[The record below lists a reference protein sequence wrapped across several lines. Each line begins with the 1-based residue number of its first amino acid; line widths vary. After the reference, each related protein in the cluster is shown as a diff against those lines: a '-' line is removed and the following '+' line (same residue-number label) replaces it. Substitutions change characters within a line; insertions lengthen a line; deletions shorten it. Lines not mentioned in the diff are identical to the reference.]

1 MRKRRSGPVGVIAV
15 LMCVIAVA
23 CGSTSK
29 TAGRVDDTSA
39 GRAPNTKTGGG
50 ETTDLRGAG
59 PGAPSG
65 SPGSR
70 GSASGRDTNGVPDS
84 SGGRASG
91 RAGVASAKAVGVT
104 ATQIRI
110 GFGTQKDADQAAKGF
125 GLSTVFGDQE
135 AQARAIVK
143 DINARGGVL
152 HRKIVIVFHDERTAS
167 DIANPDAT
175 GARQCADWTQDR
187 PVFAGMNIVGG
198 RNRTSFFGCMAKAKT
213 PLLVSDLAPHT
224 IHQINTYAPYLYAPG
239 VATADRWAPIWI
251 DRLEARKYFT
261 PWNTTSGAPG
271 TAPVKIGVP
280 YTDNDD
286 GRRYLDSVKRSLAR
300 VHRAI
305 DESFA
310 FPDNDG
316 DALRAIPQM
325 LLRFQ
330 SRNVTHVLLPSSAYL
345 VTPASE
351 QQGYRPRWAMTT
363 LDGLSSLTVTTSPK
377 AQLRG
382 VLGVGWLPVSDT
394 DAAHDPGPVSPNQT
408 RCKAAMEREGL
419 STADRLTFTTQLIVC
434 ELFLFLA
441 ASLEH
446 AGTISP
452 AALQDGAVALANRFP
467 SAMTFLERFGPNRYD
482 GADAVRDVGYD
493 TACSCFRYLDQID
506 RRFG

>member
-1 MRKRRSGPVGVIAV
+1 MCRGRRGTTIALAV
-15 LMCVIAVA
+15 LMCVLAVA

-29 TAGRVDDTSA
+29 TAKQVGDASSDRAGSTDGATGASPAAGSSTGAAGGPGSIGGSGAGRT
-39 GRAPNTKTGGG
+39 GRAPGSS
-50 ETTDLRGAG
+50 GARAG
-59 PGAPSG
+59 TASVT
-65 SPGSR
+65 SPGK
-70 GSASGRDTNGVPDS
+70 V
-84 SGGRASG
+84 
-91 RAGVASAKAVGVT
+91 VGVT
-104 ATQIRI
+104 AKEIRI
-110 GFGTQKDADQAAKGF
+110 GFGTQKDADQASKTF
-125 GLSTVFGDQE
+125 GLSAVFGDQE
-135 AQARAIVK
+135 AQARAIAN

-152 HRKIVIVFHDERTAS
+152 GRKLVLVFHDERSAS

-213 PLLVSDLAPHT
+213 PLLVSDLAPHS

-239 VATADRWAPIWI
+239 VATADRWAPVWI
-251 DRLEARKYFT
+251 ERLEARKYFT
-261 PWNTTSGAPG
+261 PWNTTTGSPG

-286 GRRYLDSVKRSLAR
+286 GRRYLDDIKAALAK
-300 VHRAI
+300 VHRSVA
-305 DESFA
+305 ESFA
-310 FPDNDG
+310 FPENDG

-330 SRNVTHVLLPSSAYL
+330 SQNVTHVLLPSSAYL

-382 VLGVGWLPVSDT
+382 VLGIGWLPVSDT
-394 DAAHDPGPVSPNQT
+394 DASHDPGPVSPNQT
-408 RCKAAMEREGL
+408 RCKAAMERQGL

-434 ELFLFLA
+434 ELFLFFA
-441 ASLEH
+441 AALEQ
-446 AGTISP
+446 AGAITP
-452 AALQDGAVALANRFP
+452 AALQEGAKALASRFP
-467 SAMTFLERFGPNRYD
+467 SAMTFAERFGPNRYD
-482 GADAVRDVGYD
+482 GADAVRDIAYD
-493 TACSCFRYLDQID
+493 TACSCFKYLDRRD
-506 RRFG
+506 HRFG